1 MNLTQHFTFEELYA
15 SEIADRN
22 HIDNTP
28 TDPQILNNLKSLA
41 LNLESVRRLL
51 GYPIHVNSAY
61 RCLLVNGMLGSKATS
76 AHVRGLAADIVCPA
90 FGSPADIVNA
100 IIASSIPYD
109 QVILEYDR
117 WCHIGFAEE
126 GKEPRLEQLIIDK
139 EGTKR
144 YGN

>member
-1 MNLTQHFTFEELYA
+1 MNLTQHFTFEELYS

-51 GYPIHVNSAY
+51 GYSIHVNSAY
-61 RCLLVNGMLGSKATS
+61 RCLLVNGMLGSKPTS

-90 FGSPADIVNA
+90 FGSPVDIVNA
-100 IIASSIPYD
+100 IISSGIPYD

-126 GKEPRLEQLIIDK
+126 GKEPRFDKLIINK